1 MQPFRRVSFL
11 NKALCV
17 KKIPM
22 SLRMASGFFYFRIF
36 PKRFFSVRLVNSS
49 MMCYNKKG
57 EQIFVIIKNI
67 CLPLEVGVWKERIY
81 AVI

>member
-1 MQPFRRVSFL
+1 MIYTASGVKINIFGSFP
-11 NKALCV
+11 V
-17 KKIPM
+17 

-49 MMCYNKKG
+49 LMCYNKR
-57 EQIFVIIKNI
+57 EQTFVIIKNI
-67 CLPLEVGVWKERIY
+67 YLLLGAGVWKERIY

>member
-1 MQPFRRVSFL
+1 MIYTALGVKFNIFRFF
-11 NKALCV
+11 
-17 KKIPM
+17 PM

-49 MMCYNKKG
+49 MMCYNKR
-57 EQIFVIIKNI
+57 EQTFVIFKNI
-67 CLPLEVGVWKERIY
+67 CLLLEVGVWKERIY